1 MSNFGRE
8 HNGPSVDC
16 YGLPGNAKLNYE
28 YGGYCYESAQTTN
41 DDQGKMAYQQK
52 WHAVLHTLG
61 VDFSIPENNDMHKQF
76 SAQYEL
82 HAEQNAIVEAAKN
95 GIALNG
101 SILYTTVEPCDYCR
115 KLIAQSGIKKVFYRY
130 KYDRNN
136 KESDLIA
143 EKLGLIIKQI
153 QEVF

>member
-1 MSNFGRE
+1 MRDLNNFFMEIAEKFSTLSTCGRLKVGAVITKNNRIISTGY
-8 HNGPSVDC
+8 NGVPS
-16 YGLPGNAKLNYE
+16 GLQHCCEIHKGI
-28 YGGYCYESAQTTN
+28 
-41 DDQGKMAYQQK
+41 
-52 WHAVLHTLG
+52 
-61 VDFSIPENNDMHKQF
+61 DFSIPENNDMHKQF

-115 KLIAQSGIKKVFYRY
+115 KLIAQSGIKNVFYRY

-153 QEVF
+153 

>member
-1 MSNFGRE
+1 MRDLNNFFMEIAEKFSTLSTCGRLKVGAVITKNNRIISTGY
-8 HNGPSVDC
+8 NGVPS
-16 YGLPGNAKLNYE
+16 GLQHCCEIHKGI
-28 YGGYCYESAQTTN
+28 
-41 DDQGKMAYQQK
+41 
-52 WHAVLHTLG
+52 
-61 VDFSIPENNDMHKQF
+61 DFSIPENNEMHKQF

-115 KLIAQSGIKKVFYRY
+115 KLIAQSGIKNVFYRY

-153 QEVF
+153 

>member
-1 MSNFGRE
+1 MRDLNNFFMEIAEKFSTLSTCGRLKVGAVITKNNRIISTGY
-8 HNGPSVDC
+8 NGVPS
-16 YGLPGNAKLNYE
+16 GLQHCCEIHK
-28 YGGYCYESAQTTN
+28 
-41 DDQGKMAYQQK
+41 DI
-52 WHAVLHTLG
+52 
-61 VDFSIPENNDMHKQF
+61 DFSIPENNEMHKRF
-76 SAQYEL
+76 STQYEL

-115 KLIAQSGIKKVFYRY
+115 KLIAQSGIKNVFYRY

-153 QEVF
+153 

>member
-1 MSNFGRE
+1 MRDLNNFFMEIAEKFSTLSTCGRLNVGAVITKNNRIISTGY
-8 HNGPSVDC
+8 NGVPS
-16 YGLPGNAKLNYE
+16 GLQHCCEIHK
-28 YGGYCYESAQTTN
+28 
-41 DDQGKMAYQQK
+41 DI
-52 WHAVLHTLG
+52 
-61 VDFSIPENNDMHKQF
+61 DFSIPENNEMHKQF
-76 SAQYEL
+76 STQYEL

-115 KLIAQSGIKKVFYRY
+115 KLIAQSGIKNVFYRY

-136 KESDLIA
+136 KKSDLIA

-153 QEVF
+153 

>member
-1 MSNFGRE
+1 MRDLNNFFMEIAEKFSTLSTCGRLKVGAVITKNDRIISTGY
-8 HNGPSVDC
+8 NGVPSGMQHC
-16 YGLPGNAKLNYE
+16 CEIHKGI
-28 YGGYCYESAQTTN
+28 
-41 DDQGKMAYQQK
+41 
-52 WHAVLHTLG
+52 
-61 VDFSIPENNDMHKQF
+61 DFSIPENNEMHKQF
-76 SAQYEL
+76 SIQYEL

-115 KLIAQSGIKKVFYRY
+115 KLIAQSGIKNVFYRY

-143 EKLGLIIKQI
+143 EKLGLTIKQI
-153 QEVF
+153 

>member
-1 MSNFGRE
+1 MRDLNNFFMEIAEKFSTLSTCGRLKVGAVITKNNRIISTGY
-8 HNGPSVDC
+8 NGVPS
-16 YGLPGNAKLNYE
+16 GLQHCCEIHKGI
-28 YGGYCYESAQTTN
+28 
-41 DDQGKMAYQQK
+41 
-52 WHAVLHTLG
+52 
-61 VDFSIPENNDMHKQF
+61 DFSIPENNEMHKKF
-76 SAQYEL
+76 SAHYEL

-115 KLIAQSGIKKVFYRY
+115 KLIAQSGIKNVFYRY

-143 EKLGLIIKQI
+143 EKLGLLIEQI
-153 QEVF
+153 

>member
-1 MSNFGRE
+1 MRDLNNFFMEIAEKFSALSTCGRLKVGAVITKNNRIISTGY
-8 HNGPSVDC
+8 NGVPS
-16 YGLPGNAKLNYE
+16 GLQHCCEIHKGI
-28 YGGYCYESAQTTN
+28 
-41 DDQGKMAYQQK
+41 
-52 WHAVLHTLG
+52 
-61 VDFSIPENNDMHKQF
+61 DFSIPENNDMHKQF

-143 EKLGLIIKQI
+143 EKLGLLIEQI
-153 QEVF
+153 

>member
-1 MSNFGRE
+1 MRDLNNFFMEIAEKFSTLSTCGRLKVGAIITKNNRIISTGY
-8 HNGPSVDC
+8 NGVPS
-16 YGLPGNAKLNYE
+16 GLQHCCEIHK
-28 YGGYCYESAQTTN
+28 
-41 DDQGKMAYQQK
+41 DI
-52 WHAVLHTLG
+52 
-61 VDFSIPENNDMHKQF
+61 DFSIPENNEMHKQF
-76 SAQYEL
+76 SIQYEL

-115 KLIAQSGIKKVFYRY
+115 KLIAQSGIKNVFYRY

-136 KESDLIA
+136 KKSDLIA

-153 QEVF
+153 

>member
-1 MSNFGRE
+1 MRDLNNFFMEIAEKFSTLSTCGRFKVGAIITKNNRIISTGY
-8 HNGPSVDC
+8 NGVPS
-16 YGLPGNAKLNYE
+16 GLQHCCEIHK
-28 YGGYCYESAQTTN
+28 
-41 DDQGKMAYQQK
+41 DI
-52 WHAVLHTLG
+52 
-61 VDFSIPENNDMHKQF
+61 DFSIPENNEMHKQF
-76 SAQYEL
+76 SIQYEL

-115 KLIAQSGIKKVFYRY
+115 KLIAQSGIKNVFYRY

-136 KESDLIA
+136 KKSDLIA

-153 QEVF
+153 

>member
-1 MSNFGRE
+1 MRDLNNFFMEIAEKFSTLSTCGRLKVGAVITKNDRIISTGY
-8 HNGPSVDC
+8 NGVPSGMQHC
-16 YGLPGNAKLNYE
+16 CEIHKGI
-28 YGGYCYESAQTTN
+28 
-41 DDQGKMAYQQK
+41 
-52 WHAVLHTLG
+52 
-61 VDFSIPENNDMHKQF
+61 DFSIPENNEMHKQF
-76 SAQYEL
+76 SIQYEL

-115 KLIAQSGIKKVFYRY
+115 KLIAQSGIKNVFYRY

-153 QEVF
+153 

>member
-1 MSNFGRE
+1 MRDLNNFFMVIAEKFSTLSTCGRLKVGAVITKNNRIISTGY
-8 HNGPSVDC
+8 NGVPS
-16 YGLPGNAKLNYE
+16 GLQHCCEIHKGI
-28 YGGYCYESAQTTN
+28 
-41 DDQGKMAYQQK
+41 
-52 WHAVLHTLG
+52 
-61 VDFSIPENNDMHKQF
+61 DFSIPENNEMHKQF

-115 KLIAQSGIKKVFYRY
+115 KLIAQSGIKNVFYRY

-153 QEVF
+153 

>member
-1 MSNFGRE
+1 MRDLNNFFMEIAEKFSTLSTCGRLKVGAVITKNNRIISTGY
-8 HNGPSVDC
+8 NGVPS
-16 YGLPGNAKLNYE
+16 GLQHCCEIHKGI
-28 YGGYCYESAQTTN
+28 
-41 DDQGKMAYQQK
+41 
-52 WHAVLHTLG
+52 
-61 VDFSIPENNDMHKQF
+61 DFSIPENNEMHKQF

-115 KLIAQSGIKKVFYRY
+115 KLIAQSGIKDVFYRY

-153 QEVF
+153 

>member
-1 MSNFGRE
+1 MRGLNNFFMEIAEKFSTLSTCGRLKVGAVITKNNRIISTGY
-8 HNGPSVDC
+8 NGVPS
-16 YGLPGNAKLNYE
+16 GLQHCCEIHK
-28 YGGYCYESAQTTN
+28 
-41 DDQGKMAYQQK
+41 DI
-52 WHAVLHTLG
+52 
-61 VDFSIPENNDMHKQF
+61 DFSIPENNEMHKQF

-115 KLIAQSGIKKVFYRY
+115 KLIAQSGIKNVFYRY

-153 QEVF
+153 

>member
-1 MSNFGRE
+1 MRDLNNFFMEIAEKFSTLSTCGRLKVGAVITKNNRIISTGY
-8 HNGPSVDC
+8 NGVPS
-16 YGLPGNAKLNYE
+16 GLQHCCEIHKG
-28 YGGYCYESAQTTN
+28 
-41 DDQGKMAYQQK
+41 M
-52 WHAVLHTLG
+52 
-61 VDFSIPENNDMHKQF
+61 DFSIPENNEKHKQF

-95 GIALNG
+95 GIPLNG

-115 KLIAQSGIKKVFYRY
+115 KLIAQSGIKNVFYRY

-153 QEVF
+153 

>member
-1 MSNFGRE
+1 MRDLNNFFMEIAEKFSTLSTCGRLKVGAVITKNNRIISTGY
-8 HNGPSVDC
+8 NGVPS
-16 YGLPGNAKLNYE
+16 GLQHCCEIHKGI
-28 YGGYCYESAQTTN
+28 
-41 DDQGKMAYQQK
+41 
-52 WHAVLHTLG
+52 
-61 VDFSIPENNDMHKQF
+61 DFSIPENNEMHKHF
-76 SAQYEL
+76 STQYEL

-115 KLIAQSGIKKVFYRY
+115 KLIAQSGIKNVFYRY

-153 QEVF
+153 

>member
-1 MSNFGRE
+1 MKDLNKFFMDIAEKFSTLSTCGRLKVGAVITKNNRIISTGY
-8 HNGPSVDC
+8 NGVPS
-16 YGLPGNAKLNYE
+16 GLQHCCEIHKGI
-28 YGGYCYESAQTTN
+28 
-41 DDQGKMAYQQK
+41 
-52 WHAVLHTLG
+52 
-61 VDFSIPENNDMHKQF
+61 DFSIPENNEMHKKF
-76 SAQYEL
+76 SAHYEL

-115 KLIAQSGIKKVFYRY
+115 KLIAQSGIKNVFYRY

-153 QEVF
+153 

>member
-1 MSNFGRE
+1 MRDLNNFFMEIAEKFSTLSTCGRLKVGAVITKNNRIISTGY
-8 HNGPSVDC
+8 NGVPS
-16 YGLPGNAKLNYE
+16 GLQHCCEIYKGI
-28 YGGYCYESAQTTN
+28 
-41 DDQGKMAYQQK
+41 
-52 WHAVLHTLG
+52 
-61 VDFSIPENNDMHKQF
+61 DFSIPENNEMHKQF

-101 SILYTTVEPCDYCR
+101 SVLYTTVEPCDYCR
-115 KLIAQSGIKKVFYRY
+115 KLIAQSGIKNVFYRY

-153 QEVF
+153 

>member
-1 MSNFGRE
+1 MRDLNNFFMEIAEKFSTLSTCGRLKVGAVITKNNRIISTGY
-8 HNGPSVDC
+8 NGVPS
-16 YGLPGNAKLNYE
+16 GLQHCCEIYKGI
-28 YGGYCYESAQTTN
+28 
-41 DDQGKMAYQQK
+41 
-52 WHAVLHTLG
+52 
-61 VDFSIPENNDMHKQF
+61 DFSIPENNEMHKQF

-115 KLIAQSGIKKVFYRY
+115 KLIAQSGIKNVFYRY

-153 QEVF
+153 

>member
-1 MSNFGRE
+1 MRDLNNFFMEIAEKFSMLSTCGRLKVGAVITKNNRIISTGY
-8 HNGPSVDC
+8 NGVPS
-16 YGLPGNAKLNYE
+16 GLQHCCEIHK
-28 YGGYCYESAQTTN
+28 
-41 DDQGKMAYQQK
+41 DI
-52 WHAVLHTLG
+52 
-61 VDFSIPENNDMHKQF
+61 DFSIPENNEMHKQF
-76 SAQYEL
+76 STQYEL

-115 KLIAQSGIKKVFYRY
+115 KLIAQSGIKNVFYRY

-143 EKLGLIIKQI
+143 EKIGLIIKQI
-153 QEVF
+153 

>member
-1 MSNFGRE
+1 MEIAEKFSTLSTCGRLKVGAVITKNNRIISTGY
-8 HNGPSVDC
+8 NGVPS
-16 YGLPGNAKLNYE
+16 GLQHCCEIYKGI
-28 YGGYCYESAQTTN
+28 
-41 DDQGKMAYQQK
+41 
-52 WHAVLHTLG
+52 
-61 VDFSIPENNDMHKQF
+61 DFSIPENKEMHKQF
-76 SAQYEL
+76 STQYEL

-95 GIALNG
+95 GIALND

-115 KLIAQSGIKKVFYRY
+115 KLIAQSGIKNVFYRY

-153 QEVF
+153 

>member
-1 MSNFGRE
+1 MRDLNNFFMEIAEKFSTLSTCGRLKVGAVITKNNRIISTGY
-8 HNGPSVDC
+8 NGVSS
-16 YGLPGNAKLNYE
+16 GLQHCCEIHK
-28 YGGYCYESAQTTN
+28 
-41 DDQGKMAYQQK
+41 DI
-52 WHAVLHTLG
+52 
-61 VDFSIPENNDMHKQF
+61 DFSIPENNEMHKQF

-115 KLIAQSGIKKVFYRY
+115 KLIAQSGIKNVFYQY

-153 QEVF
+153 

>member
-1 MSNFGRE
+1 MRDLNNFFMEIAEKFSTLSTCGRLKVGAVITKNNRIISTGY
-8 HNGPSVDC
+8 NGVPS
-16 YGLPGNAKLNYE
+16 GLQHCCEIHKGI
-28 YGGYCYESAQTTN
+28 
-41 DDQGKMAYQQK
+41 
-52 WHAVLHTLG
+52 
-61 VDFSIPENNDMHKQF
+61 DFSIPENNEKHKQF

-143 EKLGLIIKQI
+143 EKLGLVIKQI
-153 QEVF
+153 